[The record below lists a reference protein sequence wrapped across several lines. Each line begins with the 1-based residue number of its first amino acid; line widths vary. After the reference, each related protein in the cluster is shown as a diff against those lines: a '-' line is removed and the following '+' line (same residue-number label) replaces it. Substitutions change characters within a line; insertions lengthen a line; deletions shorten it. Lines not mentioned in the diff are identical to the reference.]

1 MSNIEKA
8 AAVTIE
14 MASKA
19 GFKIIISGIWEIY
32 CTDYDGVCTK
42 ELKAFEAFVRAD
54 EREACAKV
62 AESCFEGVNSEGI
75 LIFGQASATA
85 IQARGQA

>member
-19 GFKIIISGIWEIY
+19 GFKTIISGIWQIY

-54 EREACAKV
+54 EREACAE
-62 AESCFEGVNSEGI
+62 AAGI
-75 LIFGQASATA
+75 ALLGADRALTERVLKA
-85 IQARGQA
+85 IRARGQA